1 LGEPFFPPPVPPK
14 VGVPLLKRI
23 PSFRRKDN
31 RDMPKVVVQ
40 PDPVDQPFD
49 VGGDLSFEMRLDSL
63 HFDELTF
70 DADQFR

>member
-1 LGEPFFPPPVPPK
+1 M
-14 VGVPLLKRI
+14 
-23 PSFRRKDN
+23 RKEH
-31 RDMPKVVVQ
+31 RDTPPKVVVVHT
-40 PDPVDQPFD
+40 DPVDQLFD